1 MYDTCEMATVSLKLL
16 VDNSTQKV
24 IFAEAGKD
32 FVDFLF
38 GLLEIPLGSLLSHL
52 ASQGMCESW
61 TLSKV
66 YQSVNKLDKEYLQPD
81 QTKDSLLNPAMSSS
95 NTKGAP
101 LMQQLGYRKPQ
112 SSSSSNYYGSSH
124 QSNVNKEVDGYVKGS
139 VTYMISDDLTVK
151 PVSSISSISL
161 INSLGVKDIATL
173 EEKIVDVDMKKA
185 LELVRTSFGSNT
197 VLTDVFVGKPAK
209 KC

>member
-1 MYDTCEMATVSLKLL
+1 MATVSLKLL

-24 IFAEAGKD
+24 VFAEAGKD

-38 GLLEIPLGSLLSHL
+38 GLLEIPLGSLLNHL
-52 ASQGMCESW
+52 ANQGMCESW

-66 YQSVNKLDKEYLQPD
+66 YQSVDKLDKEYLQPD
-81 QTKDSLLNPAMSSS
+81 QTKTSLLHPQMSSS

-101 LMQQLGYRKPQ
+101 LMQQLGYRKSQ
-112 SSSSSNYYGSSH
+112 SSSSSYYGSSNR
-124 QSNVNKEVDGYVKGS
+124 SDDKKEVDGYVKES

-173 EEKIVDVDMKKA
+173 EEKIVNIDMQKA

-197 VLTDVFVGKPAK
+197 VLTDVFVGKAAK